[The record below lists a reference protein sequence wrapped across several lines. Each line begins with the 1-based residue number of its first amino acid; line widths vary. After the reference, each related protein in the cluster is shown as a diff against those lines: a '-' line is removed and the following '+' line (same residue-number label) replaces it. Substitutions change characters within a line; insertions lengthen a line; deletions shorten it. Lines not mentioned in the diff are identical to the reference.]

1 MLQRSEVREI
11 RRNQQRTLK
20 RRGQGV
26 GGNQANGVS
35 QKPRKSVFPGGG
47 SDCFQVSTAMRTV
60 ECRWPGGLE
69 GR

>member
-1 MLQRSEVREI
+1 MLQCSEVREI

-26 GGNQANGVS
+26 GETRQMGCPRSHGRACFQGEGVT
-35 QKPRKSVFPGGG
+35 G
-47 SDCFQVSTAMRTV
+47 FQVSTAMRTV